1 MVAQLRAAEKVFK
14 VGEKFFK
21 TNSKSIMN
29 FIRGKG
35 YKPLT
40 KAQAAANLSKSKKLT
55 KKLASKLDD
64 KGIPQVPTSAITKTA
79 SKIKPKT
86 KLTKEQMV
94 RTISDKP
101 RPRLPKDQIP
111 KPPSNKVPAVRTSSP
126 KAPNPTKEYLKKQG
140 FKKSSGNV
148 PVKRAGSSLT
158 APQKMKL
165 SGLKKKGRLRDTI
178 VPLTVGTIAASQL
191 GGGPKSGESKTVRK
205 KKRKPV
211 VGGSSSSTSNINLQ
225 GGQGGLGTGTQGS
238 GKLNTSNIN
247 LQGGQGGLGTG
258 TQGSRE
264 SLSKQEKAFA
274 DSRGGLKAFAPGK
287 IEKGLATLG
296 GGKMRDARTSLEDTF
311 YSDIKDRMNKDGGE
325 VSAYEENYV
334 KNFRK
339 SKGGKVSKK
348 KGGMVKRS
356 YGGKV
361 KRNMGGMVSP
371 RKKVVFRR
379 GGGRALRGMGKAI
392 YSNKMY

>member
-1 MVAQLRAAEKVFK
+1 MKELGLKQVSKTVAKNAKNIKKINPSQARNLVKKDKQLGPVIKKQDPSESAIQKATIKKFEPKTAKKVK
-14 VGEKFFK
+14 KITPPK
-21 TNSKSIMN
+21 
-29 FIRGKG
+29 
-35 YKPLT
+35 
-40 KAQAAANLSKSKKLT
+40 LSSKKG
-55 KKLASKLDD
+55 KKITPQKPAS
-64 KGIPQVPTSAITKTA
+64 
-79 SKIKPKT
+79 
-86 KLTKEQMV
+86 
-94 RTISDKP
+94 
-101 RPRLPKDQIP
+101 
-111 KPPSNKVPAVRTSSP
+111 
-126 KAPNPTKEYLKKQG
+126 PTKEYLKKQG

-238 GKLNTSNIN
+238 
-247 LQGGQGGLGTG
+247 
-258 TQGSRE
+258 RE

-296 GGKMRDARTSLEDTF
+296 GGKMRDAYTSVKDTF
-311 YSDIKDRMNKDGGE
+311 YSDIKDRMLEDGGE
-325 VSAYEENYV
+325 VSEYEENYV

-339 SKGGKVSKK
+339 GGKVGKK

-371 RKKVVFRR
+371 RKKAVFRR
-379 GGGRALRGMGKAI
+379 GGGKALRGFGNAT

>member
-1 MVAQLRAAEKVFK
+1 MPIILRIATGLISVAPSIGKYLMKELGLKQVSKTVAKNAKNIKKINPSQARNLVKKDKQLGPVIKKQDPSESAIQKATIKKFEPKTAKKVK
-14 VGEKFFK
+14 KITPPK
-21 TNSKSIMN
+21 
-29 FIRGKG
+29 
-35 YKPLT
+35 
-40 KAQAAANLSKSKKLT
+40 LSSKKG
-55 KKLASKLDD
+55 KKITPQKPAS
-64 KGIPQVPTSAITKTA
+64 
-79 SKIKPKT
+79 
-86 KLTKEQMV
+86 
-94 RTISDKP
+94 
-101 RPRLPKDQIP
+101 
-111 KPPSNKVPAVRTSSP
+111 
-126 KAPNPTKEYLKKQG
+126 PTKEYLKKQG

-296 GGKMRDARTSLEDTF
+296 GGKMRDAYTSVKDTF
-311 YSDIKDRMNKDGGE
+311 YSDIKDRMLEDGGE
-325 VSAYEENYV
+325 VSEYEENYV

-339 SKGGKVSKK
+339 GGKVGKK

-371 RKKVVFRR
+371 RKKAVFRR
-379 GGGRALRGMGKAI
+379 GGGKALRGFGNAT